1 MADNWYVILELEFDP
16 PVEDEQKISDRID
29 EKAKFWSTHF
39 NDFKMGAQYRA
50 WHQNIPQIKK
60 DMIGA
65 TNIRKQLA
73 ADACTIVYNPVDK
86 LLKTIGRKGNITAD
100 EGDKLSKKLK
110 ISIDVVKKRAAKLGI
125 KWDASGVS
133 KDYQATYDKYYKTKP
148 QNASSFDG
156 MKQMLS
162 SFNVDNLYDFLY
174 INTTVKNA
182 NRLPCETLRQR
193 AAEKKKTEFYK
204 NDSISGT
211 GSKLCGQCELAFK
224 DESSKDVYDKYLEY
238 TKRKAILDDAK
249 SIADISGELSAE
261 QANEFIGQLTQIFRD
276 RKLSEEVLTAFCKI
290 EKIFYNASGAE
301 TNNANIKVCRCGYIN
316 DISDGRKVC
325 SNCGLEL
332 EIKCPKC
339 GTTNDANIK
348 VCKCGFKFEN
358 IDRALALC
366 EQAEHAI
373 DALDF
378 TVAKAH
384 LSDAARYW
392 PNSSKVQALK
402 DRLAEFE
409 QRVGKEV
416 EKMRGAIK
424 EKRYCEARSQYTNI
438 QKLFS
443 GYSDTT
449 IEQEISQAITKA
461 QSLFNQAKAAKVE
474 KDILELCAQAYDF
487 CTDLPGVKEL
497 MPAPSAITGMS
508 VSTNGSMKT
517 NIVSWNSTNDRSIR
531 YIVVRSTNGWIQ
543 HIADGE
549 TVFRG
554 SANSYSD
561 KAIEPGIT
569 YYYNVFAERAGV
581 FSQGAKGE
589 SVVNLFEI
597 SNVSITAADASL
609 NIMWDS
615 LPANATAEIYEVAAN
630 GNKKLIATSSSDCYL
645 VSGLINGATYS
656 YQVCLAYIVNGKKEV
671 TKGVVKS
678 GVPDCPPEPIDTLRV
693 KPSQDDN
700 FEAIWY
706 QDGSNDVRL
715 FCSTQKPKYNLG
727 DIVSL
732 SNLEQEMRPLQQ
744 RPLSSQ
750 TNQSLKPNEKGASFQ
765 YNGTELLYI
774 VAVVV
779 KSGSAVFGS
788 LARASKGETVNIKDI
803 RPVNGQINIYID
815 APTTATGFVVLY
827 RFDQFPSD
835 IGDVKTIRKYIP
847 LKQYQLN
854 SAIVLDTLEPKKY
867 YFSVF
872 AEFKR
877 DGEKD
882 YSAGSD
888 YLFDNSPRENITYSI
903 SVNKKLFG
911 DRSVVLEF
919 EAENRE
925 FELPAIDVMSAIGN
939 TPMFKETATHF
950 FSIPAQHVN
959 GTLTVKI
966 PLTKSLPKNTY
977 IKAFLKEKS
986 ATDVLLSGIKPQ
998 PKIQLRLK
1006 LKSNYK
1012 IS

>member
-65 TNIRKQLA
+65 ANIRKQLA
-73 ADACTIVYNPVDK
+73 ADACTIVYDPVDK

-162 SFNVDNLYDFLY
+162 SFDVDNLYDFLY

-261 QANEFIGQLTQIFRD
+261 QADEFIGQLTQIFRD

-290 EKIFYNASGAE
+290 EKISYNASGAE

-316 DISDGRKVC
+316 DVSDGRKVC

-339 GTTNDANIK
+339 GTINDANIK

-384 LSDAARYW
+384 LSDATRYW

-497 MPAPSAITGMS
+497 MPAPSAVTGMS

-977 IKAFLKEKS
+977 IKAFLKEES

>member
-16 PVEDEQKISDRID
+16 PVEDEQKIADKIE
-29 EKAKFWSTHF
+29 EKAKFWSSNSTHF
-39 NDFKMGAQYRA
+39 KFGPQYKA
-50 WHQNIPQIKK
+50 WLQKVPQIKK
-60 DMIGA
+60 DMMGE

-73 ADACTIVYNPVDK
+73 ADACTQVYGPIDK
-86 LLKTIGRKGNITAD
+86 LLKTIGRKGYISD
-100 EGDKLSKKLK
+100 VEGNKLATSKK
-110 ISIDVVKKRAAKLGI
+110 ISVDVVKKRALNLGI
-125 KWDASGVS
+125 EWRKDTV
-133 KDYQATYDKYYKTKP
+133 DYQSLYEKYYKTKP
-148 QNASSFDG
+148 QNFAMYD
-156 MKQMLS
+156 QDIERLA
-162 SFNVDNLYDFLY
+162 SFNVEDLYGFLY
-174 INTTVKNA
+174 VGTTVKNA
-182 NRLPCETLRQR
+182 KDLPCETLRLR
-193 AAEKKKTEFYK
+193 AVEKKETFVKHDAQSSNGE
-204 NDSISGT
+204 
-211 GSKLCGQCELAFK
+211 KLCGQCLLAFK
-224 DESSKDVYDKYLEY
+224 DDASKTVYDAYLEY
-238 TKRKAILDDAK
+238 TRRKSVLDELK
-249 SIADISGELSAE
+249 SVASYSDEFTKE
-261 QANEFIGQLTQIFRD
+261 QAEIYIGQLTQIFKD
-276 RKLSEEVLTAFCKI
+276 RKLAQDVLAAFCKI
-290 EKIFYNASGAE
+290 EKISYSASDAE
-301 TNNANIKVCRCGYIN
+301 TANSKIKVCRCGCIN
-316 DISDGRKVC
+316 DVSDGRKVC

-339 GTTNDANIK
+339 GTANDANIK

-366 EQAEHAI
+366 EQADHAI
-373 DALDF
+373 DTLDF

-392 PNSSKVQALK
+392 PNSAKVQALK
-402 DRLAEFE
+402 DKLTEFE

-449 IEQEISQAITKA
+449 IEQEISQAIMKA

-474 KDILELCAQAYDF
+474 KDILELCAQAYDL
-487 CTDLPGVKEL
+487 CSDLPGVKEL
-497 MPAPSAITGMS
+497 MPAPSAVTGMS
-508 VSTNGSMKT
+508 VSANGNMKT
-517 NIVSWNSTNDRSIR
+517 NIISWTATNDKSIR
-531 YIVVRSTNGWIQ
+531 YIVVRSSNGWVQ

-561 KAIEPGIT
+561 KAIEPGVT

-581 FSQGAKGE
+581 CSQGAKGE

-609 NIMWDS
+609 NITWDS
-615 LPANATAEIYEVAAN
+615 LPANATAEIYEVGSS

-645 VSGLINGATYS
+645 VSGLTNGATYS
-656 YQVCLAYIVNGKKEV
+656 YQVLLSYIVNGKKEV
-671 TKGVVKS
+671 TKGVVKT

-693 KPSQDDN
+693 KPSQDDT
-700 FEAIWY
+700 FEAIWF

-715 FCSTQKPKYNLG
+715 FCSTQKPRYNLG

-732 SNLEQEMRPLQQ
+732 STLEQEMRPLQQ
-744 RPLSSQ
+744 RPLSPQ

-788 LARASKGETVNIKDI
+788 LARASKGETVNIKAI
-803 RPVNGQINIYID
+803 RPVNGQINIYIH
-815 APTTATGFVVLY
+815 APATATGFVVLH

-911 DRSVVLEF
+911 DSSVVLEF
-919 EAENRE
+919 EAENKE

-939 TPMFKETATHF
+939 TPMFKSSAKLFH
-950 FSIPAQHVN
+950 SIPAQHVD
-959 GTLTVKI
+959 GSLQVRI
-966 PLTKSLPKNTY
+966 PFPKGMAKDTY
-977 IKAFLKEKS
+977 IKAFFKDEK
-986 ATDVLLSGIKPQ
+986 AQTGN
-998 PKIQLRLK
+998 QLRLK

-1012 IS
+1012 IN

>member
-16 PVEDEQKISDRID
+16 PVEDEQKIADKID
-29 EKAKFWSTHF
+29 ERAKFWSTHF

-65 TNIRKQLA
+65 ANIRKQLA
-73 ADACTIVYNPVDK
+73 ADACTIVYGPVDK

-125 KWDASGVS
+125 KWDATGGS

-174 INTTVKNA
+174 ANTTVKNA
-182 NRLPCETLRQR
+182 NRLPCETLRLR

-249 SIADISGELSAE
+249 SIADISGELTAE
-261 QANEFIGQLTQIFRD
+261 QGDEIIGQLTQIFRD
-276 RKLSEEVLTAFCKI
+276 RKLSEEVLVAFCKV
-290 EKIFYNASGAE
+290 EKISYNATAAE
-301 TNNANIKVCRCGYIN
+301 KQNANIKVCRCGCIN
-316 DISDGRKVC
+316 DVSDGRKVC

-339 GTTNDANIK
+339 GTANDANIK

-366 EQAEHAI
+366 EQADHAI

-378 TVAKAH
+378 AVAKAH

-392 PNSSKVQALK
+392 PNSAKVKALNDK
-402 DRLAEFE
+402 LTEFE
-409 QRVGKEV
+409 GRVGKEV
-416 EKMRGAIK
+416 AKMRKAIAD
-424 EKRYCEARSQYTNI
+424 KRYCEARSQYTSI

-443 GYSDTT
+443 GYADAA
-449 IEQEISQAITKA
+449 IEQEISQAISKA
-461 QSLFNQAKAAKVE
+461 QALFNQAKAAKVE
-474 KDILELCAQAYDF
+474 KDILELCAQAYDL
-487 CTDLPGVKEL
+487 CSDLPGVKEL
-497 MPAPSAITGMS
+497 MPAPSAVTSMS
-508 VSTNGSMKT
+508 VSANRGMKT
-517 NIVSWNSTNDRSIR
+517 NIVSWNATNDKSIR
-531 YIVVRSTNGWIQ
+531 YIVVRSTSGWIQ
-543 HIADGE
+543 HVADGE
-549 TVFRG
+549 TIFRG

-561 KAIEPGIT
+561 KDIEPGVT

-589 SVVNLFEI
+589 SIVNLFEI
-597 SNVSITAADASL
+597 SNVSITAANASL
-609 NIMWDS
+609 NITWDS

-630 GNKKLIATSSSDCYL
+630 GNRKLVATSSSDCYL
-645 VSGLINGATYS
+645 VSGLSNGTTYT
-656 YQVCLAYIVNGKKEV
+656 YQILLSYIVNGKKEA
-671 TKGVVKS
+671 TQGVVKT
-678 GVPDCPPEPIDTLRV
+678 GVPDCPPDPIDTLRV
-693 KPSQDDN
+693 KPAQDDN

-715 FCSTQKPKYNLG
+715 FCSTQKPRYNPG
-727 DIVSL
+727 DIVPL
-732 SNLEQEMRPLQQ
+732 TNLEQEMRPLQQ
-744 RPLSSQ
+744 RPLSPQ
-750 TNQSLKPNEKGASFQ
+750 TNQSLKPNERGASFQ
-765 YNGTELLYI
+765 YSGTELLYI

-779 KSGSAVFGS
+779 KSGSAVFGT
-788 LARASKGETVNIKDI
+788 LARASKGETVNIKAI

-815 APTTATGFVVLY
+815 PPATATGFVVLY
-827 RFDQFPSD
+827 RFDQFPTD
-835 IGDVKTIRKYIP
+835 IGDVKTIRKYVP

-882 YSAGSD
+882 YSAGAD
-888 YLFDNSPRENITYSI
+888 HLFDNCPRENITYSI

-911 DRSVVLEF
+911 ESYVTLEF
-919 EAENRE
+919 EAESKE

-939 TPMFKETATHF
+939 TPMFKSSAKLFH
-950 FSIPAQHVN
+950 SIPAQHVD
-959 GTLTVKI
+959 GSLQVKI
-966 PLTKSLPKNTY
+966 PFPKGMAKDTF
-977 IKAFLKEKS
+977 IKAFFKDEKS
-986 ATDVLLSGIKPQ
+986 QAGN
-998 PKIQLRLK
+998 QLRLK

>member
-261 QANEFIGQLTQIFRD
+261 QADEFIGQLTQIFRD

-615 LPANATAEIYEVAAN
+615 LPANVTAEIYEVAAN

-911 DRSVVLEF
+911 DRSLVLEF

-977 IKAFLKEKS
+977 IKAFLKEES

>member
-1 MADNWYVILELEFDP
+1 MTDNWYVILELEFDP
-16 PVEDEQKISDRID
+16 PVEDEQKIADKID
-29 EKAKFWSTHF
+29 EKAKFWSSNSTHF
-39 NDFKMGAQYRA
+39 KFGPQYKT
-50 WHQNIPQIKK
+50 WLQKVPQIKK
-60 DMIGA
+60 DMIGS

-73 ADACTIVYNPVDK
+73 ADACIQVYGPIDK
-86 LLKTIGRKGNITAD
+86 SLKIIGRKGYISD
-100 EGDKLSKKLK
+100 VEGNKLAISKK
-110 ISIDVVKKRAAKLGI
+110 ISIDIVKKRASKLGI
-125 KWDASGVS
+125 EWRKDTI
-133 KDYQATYDKYYKTKP
+133 DYQALYDKYYKTKP
-148 QNASSFDG
+148 QNVAMYD
-156 MKQMLS
+156 QDIERLA
-162 SFNVDNLYDFLY
+162 SFNVEDLYGFLY
-174 INTTVKNA
+174 IDTTIKNA
-182 NRLPCETLRQR
+182 KDLPCETLRLR
-193 AAEKKKTEFYK
+193 AEEKKKTFVKHDAQSSNGE
-204 NDSISGT
+204 
-211 GSKLCGQCELAFK
+211 KLCGQCLLAFR
-224 DESSKDVYDKYLEY
+224 DDASKAVYDAYLEY
-238 TKRKAILDDAK
+238 TKRKSVLDELK
-249 SIADISGELSAE
+249 SIASVSDEFTKDQAE
-261 QANEFIGQLTQIFRD
+261 IYIGQLTQIFKD
-276 RKLSEEVLTAFCKI
+276 RKLAEEVLIAFCKI
-290 EKIFYNASGAE
+290 EKISYNTSGAE
-301 TNNANIKVCRCGYIN
+301 THNANIKVCRCGCIN
-316 DISDGRKVC
+316 DVSDGRKVC

-348 VCKCGFKFEN
+348 VCKCGFRFEN

-378 TVAKAH
+378 TIAEAH
-384 LSDAARYW
+384 LSDAIRYW

-409 QRVGKEV
+409 RRVGKEV

-438 QKLFS
+438 QKLFL

-449 IEQEISQAITKA
+449 IEQKISQAITKA

-474 KDILELCAQAYDF
+474 KDILELCAQAYDL
-487 CTDLPGVKEL
+487 CSDLPGVKEL
-497 MPAPSAITGMS
+497 MPAPSAVTGMS

-517 NIVSWNSTNDRSIR
+517 NIVSWNSTNDKSIR

-561 KAIEPGIT
+561 KAIDPGIT

-645 VSGLINGATYS
+645 VSGLNNGTTYS

-744 RPLSSQ
+744 RPLSAQ
-750 TNQSLKPNEKGASFQ
+750 TNQSLKANEKGASFQ

-788 LARASKGETVNIKDI
+788 LARASKGETVNIKAI

-854 SAIVLDTLEPKKY
+854 SAIVLDTLESKKY

-911 DRSVVLEF
+911 DSSVVLEF
-919 EAENRE
+919 EAENKE

-939 TPMFKETATHF
+939 TPMFKSSAKLFH
-950 FSIPAQHVN
+950 SIPAQHVD
-959 GTLTVKI
+959 GSLQVKI
-966 PLTKSLPKNTY
+966 PLPKGLAKGTY
-977 IKAFLKEKS
+977 IKAFFKDEK
-986 ATDVLLSGIKPQ
+986 AQAGN
-998 PKIQLRLK
+998 QLRLK

>member
-16 PVEDEQKISDRID
+16 PVEDEQKIADRID
-29 EKAKFWSTHF
+29 EKAKFWSSNSTHF
-39 NDFKMGAQYRA
+39 KLGPQYKA
-50 WHQNIPQIKK
+50 WLQKVPQIKK
-60 DMIGA
+60 DMIGSD
-65 TNIRKQLA
+65 NIRKQLA
-73 ADACTIVYNPVDK
+73 TDACIQVYGPIDK
-86 LLKTIGRKGNITAD
+86 LLKTIGRKGFISNVEA
-100 EGDKLSKKLK
+100 DKLAKSKN
-110 ISIDVVKKRAAKLGI
+110 ISVDIIKKRATKLGI
-125 KWDASGVS
+125 SWKVPNV
-133 KDYQATYDKYYKTKP
+133 DYQALYDKYYKTKP
-148 QNASSFDG
+148 QNAAMYAQDVER
-156 MKQMLS
+156 LA
-162 SFNVDNLYDFLY
+162 SFNVEDLYEFLY
-174 INTTVKNA
+174 IDTTIKNA
-182 NRLPCETLRQR
+182 KSLPCETLRLR
-193 AAEKKKTEFYK
+193 AEEKKKTFVKHDAQSSNGE
-204 NDSISGT
+204 
-211 GSKLCGQCELAFK
+211 KLCGQCLLAFK
-224 DESSKDVYDKYLEY
+224 DDASKAVYDAYLEY
-238 TKRKAILDDAK
+238 TKRKSVLDEFK
-249 SIADISGELSAE
+249 SIASVSDEFTKE
-261 QANEFIGQLTQIFRD
+261 QAEIYIGQLTQIFRD
-276 RKLSEEVLTAFCKI
+276 RKLSEEVLTAFCKV
-290 EKIFYNASGAE
+290 EKISYNASGTE
-301 TNNANIKVCRCGYIN
+301 THNANIKVCRCGCIN
-316 DISDGRKVC
+316 DVSDGRKVC

-339 GTTNDANIK
+339 GTANDANIK

-378 TVAKAH
+378 VVAKAH
-384 LSDAARYW
+384 LSDATRYW
-392 PNSSKVQALK
+392 PNSAKVQALQ

-416 EKMRGAIK
+416 AKMRDAIK
-424 EKRYCEARSQYTNI
+424 EKRYCEARSQYTSI

-443 GYSDTT
+443 GYSDAT

-474 KDILELCAQAYDF
+474 RDILELCAQAYDL
-487 CTDLPGVKEL
+487 CSDLPGVKEL
-497 MPAPSAITGMS
+497 MPAPSAVTGMS
-508 VSTNGSMKT
+508 VSANGNMKI
-517 NIVSWNSTNDRSIR
+517 NIVSWNSKNDKSIR

-549 TVFRG
+549 TIFRG

-561 KAIEPGIT
+561 KAIEPGVT

-581 FSQGAKGE
+581 CSQGAKGE

-615 LPANATAEIYEVAAN
+615 LPANATAEIYEVAPN
-630 GNKKLIATSSSDCYL
+630 GNKKLVATSSSDCYL
-645 VSGLINGATYS
+645 VAGLSNGTTYS
-656 YQVCLAYIVNGKKEV
+656 YQVLLAYIVNGKKEV
-671 TKGVVKS
+671 TKGIVKS

-715 FCSTQKPKYNLG
+715 FGSTQKPKYNLG

-744 RPLSSQ
+744 RPLSPQ

-765 YNGTELLYI
+765 YNGSELLYI

-788 LARASKGETVNIKDI
+788 LARASKGETVNIKAI

-815 APTTATGFVVLY
+815 APATATGFVVLH

-835 IGDVKTIRKYIP
+835 IGDVKTSRKYIP

-911 DRSVVLEF
+911 DSSVVLEF
-919 EAENRE
+919 EAENKE
-925 FELPAIDVMSAIGN
+925 FELPAVDVMSAIGN
-939 TPMFKETATHF
+939 TPMFKSSAKLFH
-950 FSIPAQHVN
+950 SIPAQHVD
-959 GTLTVKI
+959 GTLQVKI
-966 PLTKSLPKNTY
+966 PFPKGMAKDTY
-977 IKAFLKEKS
+977 IKAFFKDEK
-986 ATDVLLSGIKPQ
+986 AQAGN
-998 PKIQLRLK
+998 QLRLK

-1012 IS
+1012 IN

>member
-1 MADNWYVILELEFDP
+1 V
-16 PVEDEQKISDRID
+16 
-29 EKAKFWSTHF
+29 
-39 NDFKMGAQYRA
+39 
-50 WHQNIPQIKK
+50 
-60 DMIGA
+60 
-65 TNIRKQLA
+65 
-73 ADACTIVYNPVDK
+73 
-86 LLKTIGRKGNITAD
+86 
-100 EGDKLSKKLK
+100 
-110 ISIDVVKKRAAKLGI
+110 
-125 KWDASGVS
+125 
-133 KDYQATYDKYYKTKP
+133 
-148 QNASSFDG
+148 
-156 MKQMLS
+156 
-162 SFNVDNLYDFLY
+162 
-174 INTTVKNA
+174 
-182 NRLPCETLRQR
+182 
-193 AAEKKKTEFYK
+193 
-204 NDSISGT
+204 
-211 GSKLCGQCELAFK
+211 
-224 DESSKDVYDKYLEY
+224 
-238 TKRKAILDDAK
+238 
-249 SIADISGELSAE
+249 
-261 QANEFIGQLTQIFRD
+261 
-276 RKLSEEVLTAFCKI
+276 
-290 EKIFYNASGAE
+290 
-301 TNNANIKVCRCGYIN
+301 
-316 DISDGRKVC
+316 
-325 SNCGLEL
+325 
-332 EIKCPKC
+332 
-339 GTTNDANIK
+339 
-348 VCKCGFKFEN
+348 N

-366 EQAEHAI
+366 EQADHAI

-384 LSDAARYW
+384 LTDAARYW
-392 PNSSKVQALK
+392 PNSTKVQALK

-416 EKMRGAIK
+416 AKMREAIK
-424 EKRYCEARSQYTNI
+424 EKRYCEARSQYTSI

-443 GYSDTT
+443 GYSDAS

-461 QSLFNQAKAAKVE
+461 QALFTQAKAAKVE
-474 KDILELCAQAYDF
+474 KDILELCAQAYDL
-487 CTDLPGVKEL
+487 CSDLPGVKEL
-497 MPAPSAITGMS
+497 MPAPSAVTGMS
-508 VSTNGSMKT
+508 VSANGNMKT
-517 NIVSWNSTNDRSIR
+517 NIISWAATNDKSIR
-531 YIVVRSTNGWIQ
+531 YIVVRSANGWVQ

-561 KAIEPGIT
+561 KAIEPGVT

-581 FSQGAKGE
+581 CSQGAKGE

-609 NIMWDS
+609 NITWDS
-615 LPANATAEIYEVAAN
+615 LPANATAEIYEVGST

-645 VSGLINGATYS
+645 VSGLTNGATYS
-656 YQVCLAYIVNGKKEV
+656 YQVLLSYIVNGKKEV
-671 TKGVVKS
+671 TKGVVKT

-693 KPSQDDN
+693 KPSQDDT
-700 FEAIWY
+700 FEAIWF

-715 FCSTQKPKYNLG
+715 FCSTQKPRYNLG

-732 SNLEQEMRPLQQ
+732 STLEQEMRPLQQ
-744 RPLSSQ
+744 RPLSPQ

-788 LARASKGETVNIKDI
+788 LARASKGETVNIKAI

-815 APTTATGFVVLY
+815 APATATGFVVLH

-911 DRSVVLEF
+911 DSSVVLEF

-939 TPMFKETATHF
+939 TPMFKSSAKLFH
-950 FSIPAQHVN
+950 SIPAQHVD
-959 GTLTVKI
+959 GSLQVRI
-966 PLTKSLPKNTY
+966 PFPKGMAKDTY
-977 IKAFLKEKS
+977 IKAFFKDEK
-986 ATDVLLSGIKPQ
+986 AQTGN
-998 PKIQLRLK
+998 QLRLK

-1012 IS
+1012 IN

>member
-1 MADNWYVILELEFDP
+1 MERN
-16 PVEDEQKISDRID
+16 
-29 EKAKFWSTHF
+29 T
-39 NDFKMGAQYRA
+39 
-50 WHQNIPQIKK
+50 
-60 DMIGA
+60 
-65 TNIRKQLA
+65 
-73 ADACTIVYNPVDK
+73 
-86 LLKTIGRKGNITAD
+86 
-100 EGDKLSKKLK
+100 
-110 ISIDVVKKRAAKLGI
+110 SI
-125 KWDASGVS
+125 
-133 KDYQATYDKYYKTKP
+133 
-148 QNASSFDG
+148 
-156 MKQMLS
+156 
-162 SFNVDNLYDFLY
+162 
-174 INTTVKNA
+174 
-182 NRLPCETLRQR
+182 
-193 AAEKKKTEFYK
+193 
-204 NDSISGT
+204 
-211 GSKLCGQCELAFK
+211 
-224 DESSKDVYDKYLEY
+224 
-238 TKRKAILDDAK
+238 
-249 SIADISGELSAE
+249 
-261 QANEFIGQLTQIFRD
+261 
-276 RKLSEEVLTAFCKI
+276 
-290 EKIFYNASGAE
+290 
-301 TNNANIKVCRCGYIN
+301 
-316 DISDGRKVC
+316 
-325 SNCGLEL
+325 
-332 EIKCPKC
+332 
-339 GTTNDANIK
+339 DANIK

-384 LSDAARYW
+384 LSDATRYW

-416 EKMRGAIK
+416 AKMRDAIK
-424 EKRYCEARSQYTNI
+424 EKRFCEARSQYTSI

-443 GYSDTT
+443 GYSDST
-449 IEQEISQAITKA
+449 IEQEISQSITKA
-461 QSLFNQAKAAKVE
+461 QALFNQAKVAKVE
-474 KDILELCAQAYDF
+474 KDILELCAQAYEL
-487 CTDLPGVKEL
+487 CSDLPGVKEL
-497 MPAPSAITGMS
+497 MPAPSAVTGMS
-508 VSTNGSMKT
+508 VSVNGNMKT
-517 NIVSWNSTNDRSIR
+517 NTVSWTATNDKSIK

-549 TVFRG
+549 TIFRG

-561 KAIEPGIT
+561 KAIEPGVT

-589 SVVNLFEI
+589 AVVNLFEI

-609 NIMWDS
+609 NITWDS
-615 LPANATAEIYEVAAN
+615 LPANATAEIYEVASN
-630 GNKKLIATSSSDCYL
+630 GNKKLVATSSSDCYL
-645 VSGLINGATYS
+645 VSGLTNGTTYS
-656 YQVCLAYIVNGKKEV
+656 YQVLLSYIVNGKKEV
-671 TKGVVKS
+671 TKGIVKS

-693 KPSQDDN
+693 KPTQDDS
-700 FEAIWY
+700 FEAIWF
-706 QDGSNDVRL
+706 QDSANDVRL

-788 LARASKGETVNIKDI
+788 LARASKGETVNIKAI

-911 DRSVVLEF
+911 DSSVVLEF
-919 EAENRE
+919 EAENKE

-939 TPMFKETATHF
+939 TPMFKSSAKLFH
-950 FSIPAQHVN
+950 SIPAQHVD
-959 GTLTVKI
+959 GSLQVKI
-966 PLTKSLPKNTY
+966 PLPKGLAKDTY
-977 IKAFLKEKS
+977 IKAFFKDEK
-986 ATDVLLSGIKPQ
+986 AQAGN
-998 PKIQLRLK
+998 QLRLK

-1012 IS
+1012 IN

>member
-261 QANEFIGQLTQIFRD
+261 QADEFIGQLTQIFRD

-750 TNQSLKPNEKGASFQ
+750 ANQSLKPNEKGASFQ

-977 IKAFLKEKS
+977 IKAFLKEES

>member
-16 PVEDEQKISDRID
+16 PVDDEQKIADKID
-29 EKAKFWSTHF
+29 ERAKFWSTHF

-65 TNIRKQLA
+65 ANIRTQLA
-73 ADACTIVYNPVDK
+73 ADACTIVYGPVDK
-86 LLKTIGRKGNITAD
+86 LLKTIGRKGNITDD

-125 KWDASGVS
+125 KWDTS

-148 QNASSFDG
+148 QNASSFDV
-156 MKQMLS
+156 MKQMLA
-162 SFNVDNLYDFLY
+162 SFNVDSLYDFLY
-174 INTTVKNA
+174 INTSVKNA

-193 AAEKKKTEFYK
+193 VAEKKKSEFYK

-224 DESSKDVYDKYLEY
+224 DESSKDVYDRYLEY

-249 SIADISGELSAE
+249 SIADISGELTAE
-261 QANEFIGQLTQIFRD
+261 QADEFIGQLTQIFRD
-276 RKLSEEVLTAFCKI
+276 RKLSEEVLVAFCKI
-290 EKIFYNASGAE
+290 EKISYNASGTEAH
-301 TNNANIKVCRCGYIN
+301 NANIKVCRCGCIN
-316 DISDGRKVC
+316 DVSDGRKVC

-339 GTTNDANIK
+339 GATNDANIK

-366 EQAEHAI
+366 EQADHAI

-392 PNSSKVQALK
+392 PNSAKVQVLK
-402 DRLAEFE
+402 DKLTEFE

-416 EKMRGAIK
+416 AKMRDAIK
-424 EKRYCEARSQYTNI
+424 EKRYFEARSQYTSI

-443 GYSDTT
+443 GYSDTS

-461 QSLFNQAKAAKVE
+461 QALFNQAKAAKVE
-474 KDILELCAQAYDF
+474 KDILELCAQAYDL
-487 CTDLPGVKEL
+487 CSDLPGVKEL
-497 MPAPSAITGMS
+497 MPAPSAVSGMS
-508 VSTNGSMKT
+508 VSVNGNMRA
-517 NIVSWNSTNDRSIR
+517 NIVSWNSANDKSIR

-549 TVFRG
+549 TIFRG

-561 KAIEPGIT
+561 KAIEPGVT

-581 FSQGAKGE
+581 CSQGVKGE

-615 LPANATAEIYEVAAN
+615 LPANATAEIYEVASN
-630 GNKKLIATSSSDCYL
+630 GNKKLVATSSSDCYL
-645 VSGLINGATYS
+645 VSGLTNGTAYS
-656 YQVCLAYIVNGKKEV
+656 YQVLLAYIVNGKKEV
-671 TKGVVKS
+671 TKGVIKS

-706 QDGSNDVRL
+706 QDSSNDVRL

-744 RPLSSQ
+744 RPLSTQ

-788 LARASKGETVNIKDI
+788 LARASKGETVNIKAI

-815 APTTATGFVVLY
+815 APANATGFVVLH

-854 SAIVLDTLEPKKY
+854 SAIVLDALEPKKY

-888 YLFDNSPRENITYSI
+888 YLFDNSPRENIAYSI

-911 DRSVVLEF
+911 DSSVVLEF
-919 EAENRE
+919 EAENKE

-939 TPMFKETATHF
+939 TPMFKSSAKLF
-950 FSIPAQHVN
+950 YSIPAQHVE
-959 GTLTVKI
+959 GSLQVKI
-966 PLTKSLPKNTY
+966 PFPKGMAKDTY
-977 IKAFLKEKS
+977 IKAFFKDEK
-986 ATDVLLSGIKPQ
+986 AQTGN
-998 PKIQLRLK
+998 QLRLK

-1012 IS
+1012 IN

>member
-1 MADNWYVILELEFDP
+1 MA
-16 PVEDEQKISDRID
+16 
-29 EKAKFWSTHF
+29 
-39 NDFKMGAQYRA
+39 
-50 WHQNIPQIKK
+50 
-60 DMIGA
+60 
-65 TNIRKQLA
+65 
-73 ADACTIVYNPVDK
+73 
-86 LLKTIGRKGNITAD
+86 LLTSSFGRKGNITAD

-110 ISIDVVKKRAAKLGI
+110 ISVDVVKKRAAKLGI
-125 KWDASGVS
+125 KWDASGGS

-174 INTTVKNA
+174 VNTTVKNA

-204 NDSISGT
+204 NDSVSGT

-261 QANEFIGQLTQIFRD
+261 QADEFIGQLTQIFRD

-290 EKIFYNASGAE
+290 EKISYNASGSE
-301 TNNANIKVCRCGYIN
+301 THNANIKVCRCGCIN
-316 DISDGRKVC
+316 DVSDGRKVC

-384 LSDAARYW
+384 LSDATRYW

-416 EKMRGAIK
+416 AKMRDAIK
-424 EKRYCEARSQYTNI
+424 EKRFCEARSQYTSI

-443 GYSDTT
+443 GYSDAT
-449 IEQEISQAITKA
+449 IEQEISQSITKA
-461 QSLFNQAKAAKVE
+461 QALFNQAKVAKVE
-474 KDILELCAQAYDF
+474 KDILELCAQAYEL
-487 CTDLPGVKEL
+487 CSDLPGVKEL
-497 MPAPSAITGMS
+497 MPAPSAVTGMF
-508 VSTNGSMKT
+508 VNVNGNMKT
-517 NIVSWNSTNDRSIR
+517 NTVSWTATNDKSIK

-549 TVFRG
+549 TIFRG

-561 KAIEPGIT
+561 KAIEPGVT

-589 SVVNLFEI
+589 AVVNLFEL

-609 NIMWDS
+609 NITWDS
-615 LPANATAEIYEVAAN
+615 LPANATAEIYEVASN
-630 GNKKLIATSSSDCYL
+630 GNKKLVATSSSDCYL
-645 VSGLINGATYS
+645 VSGLTNGTTYS
-656 YQVCLAYIVNGKKEV
+656 YQVLLSYIVNGKKEV
-671 TKGVVKS
+671 TKGIVKS

-693 KPSQDDN
+693 KPTQDDS
-700 FEAIWY
+700 FEAIWF
-706 QDGSNDVRL
+706 QDNANDVRL
-715 FCSTQKPKYNLG
+715 FCSAQKPKYNLG

-732 SNLEQEMRPLQQ
+732 LNLEQEMRPLQQ

-788 LARASKGETVNIKDI
+788 LARASKGETVNIKAI

-827 RFDQFPSD
+827 RFDQFSSD
-835 IGDVKTIRKYIP
+835 LGDVKTIRKYIP

-911 DRSVVLEF
+911 DSSVVLEF
-919 EAENRE
+919 EAENKE
-925 FELPAIDVMSAIGN
+925 FELPTIDVMSAIGN
-939 TPMFKETATHF
+939 TPMFKSSAKLFH
-950 FSIPAQHVN
+950 SIPAQHVD
-959 GTLTVKI
+959 GSLQVKI
-966 PLTKSLPKNTY
+966 PLPKGLAKDTY
-977 IKAFLKEKS
+977 IKAFFKDEK
-986 ATDVLLSGIKPQ
+986 AQAGN
-998 PKIQLRLK
+998 QLRLK

-1012 IS
+1012 IN

>member
-16 PVEDEQKISDRID
+16 PVEDEQKIADKID
-29 EKAKFWSTHF
+29 ERAKFWSTHF

-65 TNIRKQLA
+65 ANIRKQLA
-73 ADACTIVYNPVDK
+73 ADACTIVYGPVDK

-110 ISIDVVKKRAAKLGI
+110 ISVDVVKKRAVKLGI
-125 KWDASGVS
+125 KWDASGGT
-133 KDYQATYDKYYKTKP
+133 KDYQAIYDKYYKNKP
-148 QNASSFDG
+148 QNVSSFDG

-174 INTTVKNA
+174 VNTTVKNA
-182 NRLPCETLRQR
+182 NRLPYETLKQR

-238 TKRKAILDDAK
+238 TKRKAVLDDAK
-249 SIADISGELSAE
+249 SIADISGELTAE
-261 QANEFIGQLTQIFRD
+261 QGDEIVGQLTQIFKD
-276 RKLSEEVLTAFCKI
+276 RKLSEEVLIAFCKV
-290 EKIFYNASGAE
+290 EKISYNATGE
-301 TNNANIKVCRCGYIN
+301 KTQNVKIKVCRCGCMN
-316 DISDGRKVC
+316 DVSDGRKVC

-339 GTTNDANIK
+339 GIANDANIK
-348 VCKCGFKFEN
+348 VCKCGFQFEN

-378 TVAKAH
+378 AVAKAH
-384 LSDAARYW
+384 ISDAARYW
-392 PNSSKVQALK
+392 PNSTKVQALK

-416 EKMRGAIK
+416 AKMRDAIR
-424 EKRYCEARSQYTNI
+424 EKRYCEARNQYTSI

-443 GYSDTT
+443 GYSDAT
-449 IEQEISQAITKA
+449 IEQEITQAITKA
-461 QSLFNQAKAAKVE
+461 QALFGQAKAAKAE
-474 KDILELCAQAYDF
+474 KDILELCAQAYDL
-487 CTDLPGVKEL
+487 CSDLPGVKEL
-497 MPAPSAITGMS
+497 MPAPSAVTGMS
-508 VSTNGSMKT
+508 VSVNGNMKT
-517 NIVSWNSTNDRSIR
+517 NIVSWTAINDKSIR
-531 YIVVRSTNGWIQ
+531 YIVVRSINGWIQ

-549 TVFRG
+549 IVFRG

-615 LPANATAEIYEVAAN
+615 LPANATAEIYEASSN
-630 GNKKLIATSSSDCYL
+630 GSKKLIATSSSDCYL
-645 VSGLINGATYS
+645 VSGLTNGTTYS
-656 YQVCLAYIVNGKKEV
+656 YHILLSYIVNGKKEV
-671 TKGVVKS
+671 TQGIIKS

-693 KPSQDDN
+693 KPSQDGN
-700 FEAIWY
+700 FEVTWF

-732 SNLEQEMRPLQQ
+732 TNLEQEMRPLQQ
-744 RPLSSQ
+744 RPLSIQ

-788 LARASKGETVNIKDI
+788 LARASKGETVNIKAI

-815 APTTATGFVVLY
+815 APAASTGFVVLH

-835 IGDVKTIRKYIP
+835 IGDVKAIRKYIP

-903 SVNKKLFG
+903 SVNHKLFG
-911 DRSVVLEF
+911 ESSVVLEF
-919 EAENRE
+919 ESENKE
-925 FELPAIDVMSAIGN
+925 FELPAIDVMSAMGN
-939 TPMFKETATHF
+939 TPMFKSSAKLFHF
-950 FSIPAQHVN
+950 IPAQHVD
-959 GTLTVKI
+959 GSLQVKI
-966 PLTKSLPKNTY
+966 PFPKGMAKDTY
-977 IKAFLKEKS
+977 IKAFFKDEK
-986 ATDVLLSGIKPQ
+986 AQAGN
-998 PKIQLRLK
+998 QLRLK

-1012 IS
+1012 IN

>member
-1 MADNWYVILELEFDP
+1 
-16 PVEDEQKISDRID
+16 
-29 EKAKFWSTHF
+29 
-39 NDFKMGAQYRA
+39 
-50 WHQNIPQIKK
+50 
-60 DMIGA
+60 MIGA
-65 TNIRKQLA
+65 ANIRKQLA
-73 ADACTIVYNPVDK
+73 ADACTIVYGPVDK

-110 ISIDVVKKRAAKLGI
+110 ISVDVVKKRAAKLGI
-125 KWDASGVS
+125 KWDASGGS

-174 INTTVKNA
+174 VNTTVKNA

-204 NDSISGT
+204 NDSVSGT

-261 QANEFIGQLTQIFRD
+261 QADEFIGQLTQIFRD

-290 EKIFYNASGAE
+290 EKISYNASGSE
-301 TNNANIKVCRCGYIN
+301 THNANIKVCRCGCIN
-316 DISDGRKVC
+316 DVSDGRKVC

-384 LSDAARYW
+384 LSDATRYW

-416 EKMRGAIK
+416 AKMRDAIK
-424 EKRYCEARSQYTNI
+424 EKRFCEARSQYTSI

-443 GYSDTT
+443 GYSDAT
-449 IEQEISQAITKA
+449 IEQEISQSITKA
-461 QSLFNQAKAAKVE
+461 QALFNQAKVAKVE
-474 KDILELCAQAYDF
+474 KDILELCAQAYEL
-487 CTDLPGVKEL
+487 CSDLPGVKEL
-497 MPAPSAITGMS
+497 MPAPSAVTGMF
-508 VSTNGSMKT
+508 VNVNGNMKT
-517 NIVSWNSTNDRSIR
+517 NTVSWTATNDKSIK

-549 TVFRG
+549 TIFRG

-561 KAIEPGIT
+561 KAIEPGVT

-589 SVVNLFEI
+589 AVVNLFEL

-609 NIMWDS
+609 NITWDS
-615 LPANATAEIYEVAAN
+615 LPANATAEIYEVASN
-630 GNKKLIATSSSDCYL
+630 GNKKLVATSSSDCYL
-645 VSGLINGATYS
+645 VSGLTNGTTYS
-656 YQVCLAYIVNGKKEV
+656 YQVLLSYIVNGKKEV
-671 TKGVVKS
+671 TKGIVKS

-693 KPSQDDN
+693 KPTQDDS
-700 FEAIWY
+700 FEAIWF
-706 QDGSNDVRL
+706 QDNANDVRL
-715 FCSTQKPKYNLG
+715 FCSAQKPKYNLG

-732 SNLEQEMRPLQQ
+732 LNLEQEMRPLQQ

-788 LARASKGETVNIKDI
+788 LARASKGETVNIKAI

-827 RFDQFPSD
+827 RFDQFSSD
-835 IGDVKTIRKYIP
+835 LGDVKTIRKYIP

-854 SAIVLDTLEPKKY
+854 SAIVLDTLEPKNTT
-867 YFSVF
+867 FLFLQSSSVM
-872 AEFKR
+872 
-877 DGEKD
+877 EKK
-882 YSAGSD
+882 
-888 YLFDNSPRENITYSI
+888 ITRLDQTICLIIPQERILLTQSQLI
-903 SVNKKLFG
+903 KNCSEI
-911 DRSVVLEF
+911 VVL
-919 EAENRE
+919 
-925 FELPAIDVMSAIGN
+925 
-939 TPMFKETATHF
+939 
-950 FSIPAQHVN
+950 
-959 GTLTVKI
+959 
-966 PLTKSLPKNTY
+966 
-977 IKAFLKEKS
+977 FLS
-986 ATDVLLSGIKPQ
+986 
-998 PKIQLRLK
+998 LK
-1006 LKSNYK
+1006 LKIKSLNCLLLM
-1012 IS
+1012 

>member
-1 MADNWYVILELEFDP
+1 MPTDYLVKHYDREL
-16 PVEDEQKISDRID
+16 
-29 EKAKFWSTHF
+29 
-39 NDFKMGAQYRA
+39 
-50 WHQNIPQIKK
+50 
-60 DMIGA
+60 
-65 TNIRKQLA
+65 RK
-73 ADACTIVYNPVDK
+73 
-86 LLKTIGRKGNITAD
+86 R
-100 EGDKLSKKLK
+100 
-110 ISIDVVKKRAAKLGI
+110 
-125 KWDASGVS
+125 
-133 KDYQATYDKYYKTKP
+133 
-148 QNASSFDG
+148 
-156 MKQMLS
+156 
-162 SFNVDNLYDFLY
+162 
-174 INTTVKNA
+174 
-182 NRLPCETLRQR
+182 
-193 AAEKKKTEFYK
+193 KKTEFYK
-204 NDSISGT
+204 NDSVSGT

-261 QANEFIGQLTQIFRD
+261 QADEFIGQLTQIFRD

-290 EKIFYNASGAE
+290 EKISYNASGSE
-301 TNNANIKVCRCGYIN
+301 THNANIKVCRCGCIN
-316 DISDGRKVC
+316 DVSDGRKVC

-384 LSDAARYW
+384 LSDATRYW

-416 EKMRGAIK
+416 AKMRDAIK
-424 EKRYCEARSQYTNI
+424 EKRFCEARSQYTSI

-443 GYSDTT
+443 GYSDAT
-449 IEQEISQAITKA
+449 IEQEISQSITKA
-461 QSLFNQAKAAKVE
+461 QALFNQAKVAKVE
-474 KDILELCAQAYDF
+474 KDILELCAQAYEL
-487 CTDLPGVKEL
+487 CSDLPGVKEL
-497 MPAPSAITGMS
+497 MPAPSAVTGMF
-508 VSTNGSMKT
+508 VNVNGNMKT
-517 NIVSWNSTNDRSIR
+517 NTVSWTATNDKSIK

-549 TVFRG
+549 TIFRG

-561 KAIEPGIT
+561 KAIEPGVT

-589 SVVNLFEI
+589 AVVNLFEL

-609 NIMWDS
+609 NITWDS
-615 LPANATAEIYEVAAN
+615 LPANATAEIYEVASN
-630 GNKKLIATSSSDCYL
+630 GNKKLVATSSSDCYL
-645 VSGLINGATYS
+645 VSGLTNGTTYS
-656 YQVCLAYIVNGKKEV
+656 YQVLLSYIVNGKKEV
-671 TKGVVKS
+671 TKGIVKS

-693 KPSQDDN
+693 KPTQDDS
-700 FEAIWY
+700 FEAIWF
-706 QDGSNDVRL
+706 QDNANDVRL
-715 FCSTQKPKYNLG
+715 FCSAQKPKYNLG

-732 SNLEQEMRPLQQ
+732 LNLEQEMRPLQQ

-788 LARASKGETVNIKDI
+788 LARASKGETVNIKAI

-827 RFDQFPSD
+827 RFDQFSSD
-835 IGDVKTIRKYIP
+835 LGDVKTIRKYIP

-888 YLFDNSPRENITYSI
+888 YLFDNSPRQNITYSI

-911 DRSVVLEF
+911 DSSVVLEF
-919 EAENRE
+919 EAENKE
-925 FELPAIDVMSAIGN
+925 FELPTIDVMSAIGN
-939 TPMFKETATHF
+939 TPMFKSSAKLFH
-950 FSIPAQHVN
+950 SIPAQHVD
-959 GTLTVKI
+959 GSLQVKI
-966 PLTKSLPKNTY
+966 PLPKGLAKDTY
-977 IKAFLKEKS
+977 IKAFFKDEK
-986 ATDVLLSGIKPQ
+986 AQAGN
-998 PKIQLRLK
+998 QLRLK

-1012 IS
+1012 IN

>member
-1 MADNWYVILELEFDP
+1 MTDNWYVILELEFDP
-16 PVEDEQKISDRID
+16 PVEDEQKIADKID
-29 EKAKFWSTHF
+29 EKAKFWSSNSTHF
-39 NDFKMGAQYRA
+39 KFGPQYKT
-50 WHQNIPQIKK
+50 WLQKVPQIKK
-60 DMIGA
+60 DMIGS

-73 ADACTIVYNPVDK
+73 ADACIQVYGPIDK
-86 LLKTIGRKGNITAD
+86 SLKIIGRKGYISD
-100 EGDKLSKKLK
+100 VEGNKLAISKK
-110 ISIDVVKKRAAKLGI
+110 ISIDIVKKRASKLGI
-125 KWDASGVS
+125 EWRKDTI
-133 KDYQATYDKYYKTKP
+133 DYQALYDKYYKTKP
-148 QNASSFDG
+148 QNVAMYD
-156 MKQMLS
+156 QDIERLA
-162 SFNVDNLYDFLY
+162 SFNVEDLYGFLY
-174 INTTVKNA
+174 IDTTIKNA
-182 NRLPCETLRQR
+182 KDLPCETLRLR
-193 AAEKKKTEFYK
+193 AEEKKKTFVKHDAQSSNGE
-204 NDSISGT
+204 
-211 GSKLCGQCELAFK
+211 KLCGQCLLAFR
-224 DESSKDVYDKYLEY
+224 DDASKAVYDAYLEY
-238 TKRKAILDDAK
+238 TKRKSVLDELK
-249 SIADISGELSAE
+249 SIASVSDEFTKDQAE
-261 QANEFIGQLTQIFRD
+261 IYIGQLTQIFKD
-276 RKLSEEVLTAFCKI
+276 RKLAEEVLIAFCKI
-290 EKIFYNASGAE
+290 EKISYNTSGAE
-301 TNNANIKVCRCGYIN
+301 THNANIKVCRCGCIN
-316 DISDGRKVC
+316 DVSDGRKVC

-348 VCKCGFKFEN
+348 VCKCGFRFEN

-378 TVAKAH
+378 TIAEAH
-384 LSDAARYW
+384 LSDAIRYW

-409 QRVGKEV
+409 RRVGKEV

-449 IEQEISQAITKA
+449 IEQKISQAITKA

-474 KDILELCAQAYDF
+474 KDILELCAQAYDL
-487 CTDLPGVKEL
+487 CSDLPGVKEL
-497 MPAPSAITGMS
+497 MPAPSAVTGMS

-517 NIVSWNSTNDRSIR
+517 NIVSWNSTNDKSIR

-561 KAIEPGIT
+561 KAIDPGIT

-645 VSGLINGATYS
+645 VSGLNNGTTYS

-744 RPLSSQ
+744 RPLSAQ
-750 TNQSLKPNEKGASFQ
+750 TNQSLKANEKGASFQ

-788 LARASKGETVNIKDI
+788 LARASKGETVNIKAI

-854 SAIVLDTLEPKKY
+854 SAIVLDTLESKKY

-911 DRSVVLEF
+911 DSSVVLEF
-919 EAENRE
+919 EAENKE

-939 TPMFKETATHF
+939 TPMFKSSAKLFH
-950 FSIPAQHVN
+950 SIPAQHVD
-959 GTLTVKI
+959 GSLQVKI
-966 PLTKSLPKNTY
+966 PLPKGLAKGTY
-977 IKAFLKEKS
+977 IKAFFKDEK
-986 ATDVLLSGIKPQ
+986 AQAGN
-998 PKIQLRLK
+998 QLRLK

>member
-16 PVEDEQKISDRID
+16 PVEDEQKIADKID
-29 EKAKFWSTHF
+29 ERAKFWSTHF

-65 TNIRKQLA
+65 ANIRKQLA
-73 ADACTIVYNPVDK
+73 TDACTIVYGPVDK

-110 ISIDVVKKRAAKLGI
+110 ISLDVVKKRAAKLGI
-125 KWDASGVS
+125 KWDASGGS

-148 QNASSFDG
+148 QNASAFDG

-162 SFNVDNLYDFLY
+162 SFNVGNLYDFLY

-224 DESSKDVYDKYLEY
+224 DESSKDIYDKYLEY

-261 QANEFIGQLTQIFRD
+261 QADEFIGQLTQIFRD

-290 EKIFYNASGAE
+290 EKISYNASGAE
-301 TNNANIKVCRCGYIN
+301 THNVNIKVCRCGCIN
-316 DISDGRKVC
+316 DVSDGRKVC
-325 SNCGLEL
+325 RNCGLEL

-339 GTTNDANIK
+339 GSVNDANIK
-348 VCKCGFKFEN
+348 VCKCGFRFEN

-416 EKMRGAIK
+416 AKMRDAIK
-424 EKRYCEARSQYTNI
+424 EKRYCEARSQYTSI

-443 GYSDTT
+443 GYFDAA
-449 IEQEISQAITKA
+449 IEQEISKSITKA
-461 QSLFNQAKAAKVE
+461 QALFNQAKASKVE

-487 CTDLPGVKEL
+487 CSDLPGVKEL
-497 MPAPSAITGMS
+497 MPAPSAVTGMS
-508 VSTNGSMKT
+508 VSANGNMKT
-517 NIVSWNSTNDRSIR
+517 NIVSWNATNDKSIR
-531 YIVVRSTNGWIQ
+531 YIVVRSINGWIQ

-549 TVFRG
+549 TIFRG

-561 KAIEPGIT
+561 KAIEPGVT
-569 YYYNVFAERAGV
+569 YYYNVFSERAGV
-581 FSQGAKGE
+581 CSQGAKGE

-597 SNVSITAADASL
+597 TNVSITAADASL

-615 LPANATAEIYEVAAN
+615 LPANATAEIYEVTSN

-645 VSGLINGATYS
+645 VSGLTNGTTYS
-656 YQVCLAYIVNGKKEV
+656 YQVLLSYIVNGKKEV

-693 KPSQDDN
+693 KPAQDDN
-700 FEAIWY
+700 FDAIWY
-706 QDGSNDVRL
+706 QDSANDVRL

-727 DIVSL
+727 DIISL

-744 RPLSSQ
+744 RPLSPQ

-765 YNGTELLYI
+765 YNGSELLYI

-788 LARASKGETVNIKDI
+788 LARASKGETVNIKAI

-847 LKQYQLN
+847 HKQYQLN

-911 DRSVVLEF
+911 ESSVVLEF
-919 EAENRE
+919 EAENKE
-925 FELPAIDVMSAIGN
+925 FELPAIEVMSAVGN
-939 TPMFKETATHF
+939 TPMFKASAKLFH
-950 FSIPAQHVN
+950 SIPAQHV
-959 GTLTVKI
+959 GGSLQVRI
-966 PLTKSLPKNTY
+966 PFPKGIAKDTY
-977 IKAFLKEKS
+977 IKAFFKDEKS
-986 ATDVLLSGIKPQ
+986 QTGS
-998 PKIQLRLK
+998 QLRLK

-1012 IS
+1012 IN

>member
-1 MADNWYVILELEFDP
+1 MADNWYIILELDFDP
-16 PVEDEQKISDRID
+16 PVEDEQKIANKID
-29 EKAKFWSTHF
+29 ERAKFWSGNSTHF
-39 NDFKMGAQYRA
+39 KFGPQYKT
-50 WHQNIPQIKK
+50 WLQKVPQIKK

-65 TNIRKQLA
+65 ANIRKQLA
-73 ADACTIVYNPVDK
+73 ADACVQIYGPIDK
-86 LLKTIGRKGNITAD
+86 LLKTIGRKGYISDA
-100 EGDKLSKKLK
+100 EGNKLASNKGVSVD
-110 ISIDVVKKRAAKLGI
+110 IVKKRAAKLGI
-125 KWDASGVS
+125 EWR
-133 KDYQATYDKYYKTKP
+133 KDTVDHQALYDKYYKTKP
-148 QNASSFDG
+148 KNAEMYD
-156 MKQMLS
+156 QDIVRLA
-162 SFNVDNLYDFLY
+162 SFNVEDLYAFLYDG
-174 INTTVKNA
+174 TTIKNA
-182 NRLPCETLRQR
+182 KNLLCETLRLR
-193 AAEKKKTEFYK
+193 AEEKKKTFVKHDAQSSNGE
-204 NDSISGT
+204 
-211 GSKLCGQCELAFK
+211 KLCGQCLIVFK
-224 DESSKDVYDKYLEY
+224 DDASKAFYDAYLEY
-238 TKRKAILDDAK
+238 IKRKSVLDEFK
-249 SIADISGELSAE
+249 SIAGVSDEFTKE
-261 QANEFIGQLTQIFRD
+261 QADIYIGQLTQIFKD
-276 RKLSEEVLTAFCKI
+276 RKLAEDVLVAFCKI
-290 EKIFYNASGAE
+290 EKISYNSGSGPE
-301 TNNANIKVCRCGYIN
+301 DKHLKVCRCGCIN
-316 DISDGRKVC
+316 DVSDGRKVC

-339 GTTNDANIK
+339 GTANDANIK

-366 EQAEHAI
+366 EQADHAI

-392 PNSSKVQALK
+392 PNSTKVQALK

-416 EKMRGAIK
+416 AKMREAIK
-424 EKRYCEARSQYTNI
+424 EKRYCEARSQYTSI

-443 GYSDTT
+443 GYSDAS

-461 QSLFNQAKAAKVE
+461 QALFNQAKAAKVE
-474 KDILELCAQAYDF
+474 KDILELCAQAYDV
-487 CTDLPGVKEL
+487 CLDLPGVKEL
-497 MPAPSAITGMS
+497 MPAPSAVTGMS
-508 VSTNGSMKT
+508 VSANGNMKT
-517 NIVSWNSTNDRSIR
+517 NIISWTATNDKSIR
-531 YIVVRSTNGWIQ
+531 YIVVRSSNGWVQ

-549 TVFRG
+549 TIFRG
-554 SANSYSD
+554 SANSFSD
-561 KAIEPGIT
+561 KQIEPGVT

-581 FSQGAKGE
+581 CSQGAKGE

-609 NIMWDS
+609 NITWDS
-615 LPANATAEIYEVAAN
+615 LPTNATAEIYEIGSN

-645 VSGLINGATYS
+645 VSGLTNGATYS
-656 YQVCLAYIVNGKKEV
+656 YQVNLSYIVNGKKEV
-671 TKGVVKS
+671 TKGVLKT

-693 KPSQDDN
+693 KPSQDDT
-700 FEAIWY
+700 FEAIWF

-715 FCSTQKPKYNLG
+715 FCSTQKPRYNLG

-732 SNLEQEMRPLQQ
+732 STLEQEMRPLQQ
-744 RPLSSQ
+744 RPLSPQ
-750 TNQSLKPNEKGASFQ
+750 TNQSLKANEKGASFQ

-788 LARASKGETVNIKDI
+788 LARVSKGETVNIKAI

-815 APTTATGFVVLY
+815 APATATGFVVLH

-911 DRSVVLEF
+911 DSSVVLEF

-939 TPMFKETATHF
+939 TPMFKSSAKLFH
-950 FSIPAQHVN
+950 SIPAQHVD
-959 GTLTVKI
+959 GSLQVRI
-966 PLTKSLPKNTY
+966 PFPKGMAKDTY
-977 IKAFLKEKS
+977 IKAFFKDEK
-986 ATDVLLSGIKPQ
+986 AQTGN
-998 PKIQLRLK
+998 QLRLK

-1012 IS
+1012 IN

>member
-16 PVEDEQKISDRID
+16 PVEDEQKIADKID
-29 EKAKFWSTHF
+29 ERAKFWSTHF

-65 TNIRKQLA
+65 TNIRTQLA
-73 ADACTIVYNPVDK
+73 TDACTIVYGPVDK
-86 LLKTIGRKGNITAD
+86 LLRTIGRKGYISD
-100 EGDKLSKKLK
+100 VEGNKLAASKK
-110 ISIDVVKKRAAKLGI
+110 ISIDIVKKRASKLGVEWR
-125 KWDASGVS
+125 KDTV
-133 KDYQATYDKYYKTKP
+133 DYQALYDKYYKVKP
-148 QNASSFDG
+148 QNAASFDN
-156 MKQMLS
+156 MKQMLA
-162 SFNVDNLYDFLY
+162 SFGVDNLYDFLFDK
-174 INTTVKNA
+174 TQTKDA
-182 NRLPCETLRQR
+182 NNLPCDRLLQK
-193 AAEKKKTEFYK
+193 ADEKKTKEFHK
-204 NDSISGT
+204 HDSISGT
-211 GSKLCGQCELAFK
+211 GSKLCGHCELTFK
-224 DESSKDVYDKYLEY
+224 DDANKAVYDAYLEY
-238 TKRKAILDDAK
+238 TKRKSILEELK
-249 SIADISGELSAE
+249 SVANLSDEFTQKEAE
-261 QANEFIGQLTQIFRD
+261 VYIGQLTQVLKD
-276 RKLSEEVLTAFCKI
+276 RKIAEDIVTAFCKI
-290 EKIFYNASGAE
+290 EKISYNASGPGGDD
-301 TNNANIKVCRCGYIN
+301 NIKVCRCGCIN
-316 DISDGRKVC
+316 DVSDGRKVC

-339 GTTNDANIK
+339 GNVNDANIK

-366 EQAEHAI
+366 EQADHAI
-373 DALDF
+373 NALDF
-378 TVAKAH
+378 TIAKAH
-384 LSDAARYW
+384 LSDASRYW
-392 PNSSKVQALK
+392 PNSAKVQALNDK
-402 DRLAEFE
+402 LTEFE

-416 EKMRGAIK
+416 AKMRDAIK
-424 EKRYCEARSQYTNI
+424 EKRYFEARSQYTSI

-443 GYSDTT
+443 GYSDTS
-449 IEQEISQAITKA
+449 IEQEISQAVTKA
-461 QSLFNQAKAAKVE
+461 QALFNQAKAAKVE
-474 KDILELCAQAYDF
+474 KDILELCAQAYDL
-487 CTDLPGVKEL
+487 CSDLPGVKEL
-497 MPAPSAITGMS
+497 MPAPSAVTGMS
-508 VSTNGSMKT
+508 VSVNGNMRA
-517 NIVSWNSTNDRSIR
+517 NIVSWNSANDNSIR

-549 TVFRG
+549 TIFRG

-561 KAIEPGIT
+561 KAIEPGVT

-581 FSQGAKGE
+581 CSQGTKGE

-597 SNVSITAADASL
+597 HNVSITAADASL

-615 LPANATAEIYEVAAN
+615 LPANATAEIYEVASN
-630 GNKKLIATSSSDCYL
+630 GNKKLVATSSSDCYL
-645 VSGLINGATYS
+645 VSGLTNGTTYS
-656 YQVCLAYIVNGKKEV
+656 YQVLLAYIVNGKKEV
-671 TKGVVKS
+671 TKGVIKS

-706 QDGSNDVRL
+706 QDSSNDVRL

-744 RPLSSQ
+744 RPLSPQ

-774 VAVVV
+774 VAVVI

-788 LARASKGETVNIKDI
+788 LARASKGETVNIKAI

-815 APTTATGFVVLY
+815 VPANATGFVVLY

-847 LKQYQLN
+847 LKQYQVN
-854 SAIVLDTLEPKKY
+854 SAIVLDALEDKKY

-911 DRSVVLEF
+911 DSSVVLEF
-919 EAENRE
+919 EAENKE
-925 FELPAIDVMSAIGN
+925 FELPAIDVMFAIGN
-939 TPMFKETATHF
+939 TPMFKSSAKLF
-950 FSIPAQHVN
+950 YSIPAQHVE
-959 GTLTVKI
+959 GSLQVKI
-966 PLTKSLPKNTY
+966 PLPKGMAKDTY
-977 IKAFLKEKS
+977 IKAFFKDEK
-986 ATDVLLSGIKPQ
+986 AQIRN
-998 PKIQLRLK
+998 QLRLK

-1012 IS
+1012 IN

>member
-1 MADNWYVILELEFDP
+1 MADNWYVILELDFDP
-16 PVEDEQKISDRID
+16 PVEDEQKIADKID
-29 EKAKFWSTHF
+29 ERAKFWSTHF

-65 TNIRKQLA
+65 ANIRKQLA
-73 ADACTIVYNPVDK
+73 ADACTIVYGPVDK

-110 ISIDVVKKRAAKLGI
+110 ISVDVVKKRAAKLGI
-125 KWDASGVS
+125 KWDTSGGS

-162 SFNVDNLYDFLY
+162 SFSVDSLYDFLY
-174 INTTVKNA
+174 VNTTVKNA

-204 NDSISGT
+204 NDSVSGT

-261 QANEFIGQLTQIFRD
+261 QADEFIGQLTQIFRD
-276 RKLSEEVLTAFCKI
+276 RKLAEEVLIAFCKI
-290 EKIFYNASGAE
+290 EKISYNASGSE
-301 TNNANIKVCRCGYIN
+301 THNANIKVCRCGCIN
-316 DISDGRKVC
+316 DVSDGRKVC

-339 GTTNDANIK
+339 GTANDANIK

-384 LSDAARYW
+384 LSDATRYW
-392 PNSSKVQALK
+392 PNSSKVQDLK

-443 GYSDTT
+443 GYSDIT

-474 KDILELCAQAYDF
+474 KDILELCAQAYDL
-487 CTDLPGVKEL
+487 CSDLPGVKEL
-497 MPAPSAITGMS
+497 MPAPSAVTGMS

-517 NIVSWNSTNDRSIR
+517 NIVSWNSTNDKSIR

-581 FSQGAKGE
+581 VSQGAKGE

-645 VSGLINGATYS
+645 VSGLNNGTTYS

-678 GVPDCPPEPIDTLRV
+678 GVPDCLPEPIDTLRV

-750 TNQSLKPNEKGASFQ
+750 TNQSLKPNEKGVSFQ
-765 YNGTELLYI
+765 YSGTELLYI
-774 VAVVV
+774 VAIVV

-788 LARASKGETVNIKDI
+788 LARASKGETVNIKAI

-854 SAIVLDTLEPKKY
+854 SAIVLDTLEFKKY

-872 AEFKR
+872 AEFKH

-888 YLFDNSPRENITYSI
+888 YLFDNSPIENITYSI

-959 GTLTVKI
+959 GALTVKI

-977 IKAFLKEKS
+977 IKAFLKEES

>member
-16 PVEDEQKISDRID
+16 PVEDEQKISDKID
-29 EKAKFWSTHF
+29 EKAKFWSS
-39 NDFKMGAQYRA
+39 NSDNFKFGPQYKV
-50 WHQNIPQIKK
+50 WLQKVPQIKK
-60 DMIGA
+60 DMMGS

-73 ADACTIVYNPVDK
+73 ADACIQVYGPIDK
-86 LLKTIGRKGNITAD
+86 LLKTIGRKGYISD
-100 EGDKLSKKLK
+100 VEGNKLAASKE
-110 ISIDVVKKRAAKLGI
+110 ISIDILKKRAMKLGI
-125 KWDASGVS
+125 EWRKDTV
-133 KDYQATYDKYYKTKP
+133 DYQALYDKYYKTKP
-148 QNASSFDG
+148 QKAAMYD
-156 MKQMLS
+156 QDVERLA
-162 SFNVDNLYDFLY
+162 SFNVEDLYGFLY
-174 INTTVKNA
+174 VDTTIKNA
-182 NRLPCETLRQR
+182 KDLPCETLRLR
-193 AAEKKKTEFYK
+193 AGEKKKTFVKHDAQSSNGE
-204 NDSISGT
+204 
-211 GSKLCGQCELAFK
+211 KLCGQCLLAFK
-224 DESSKDVYDKYLEY
+224 DDTNKAVYDAYLEY
-238 TKRKAILDDAK
+238 TKRKSVLDDLK
-249 SIADISGELSAE
+249 SIASVSDEFTKE
-261 QANEFIGQLTQIFRD
+261 QMEIYIGQLTQIFKD
-276 RKLSEEVLTAFCKI
+276 RKLAEDVLVAFCKI
-290 EKIFYNASGAE
+290 EKISYGGSGAE
-301 TNNANIKVCRCGYIN
+301 THNANIKVCRCGCIN
-316 DISDGRKVC
+316 DVSDGRKVC

-358 IDRALALC
+358 MDRALALC

-384 LSDAARYW
+384 LSDATRYW
-392 PNSSKVQALK
+392 PNSSKVQVLK
-402 DRLAEFE
+402 DKLAEFE

-416 EKMRGAIK
+416 AKMRDAIK
-424 EKRYCEARSQYTNI
+424 EKRFCEARSQYTSI

-443 GYSDTT
+443 GYSDAT
-449 IEQEISQAITKA
+449 IEQEISQSITKA
-461 QSLFNQAKAAKVE
+461 QALFNQAKVAKVE
-474 KDILELCAQAYDF
+474 KDILELCAQAYEL
-487 CTDLPGVKEL
+487 CSDLPGVKEL
-497 MPAPSAITGMS
+497 MPAPSAVTGMS
-508 VSTNGSMKT
+508 VNVNGNMKT
-517 NIVSWNSTNDRSIR
+517 NTVCWTATNDKSIK
-531 YIVVRSTNGWIQ
+531 YIVVRSTNSWIQ

-549 TVFRG
+549 TIFRG

-561 KAIEPGIT
+561 KAIEPGVT

-589 SVVNLFEI
+589 AVVNLFEI

-609 NIMWDS
+609 NITWDS
-615 LPANATAEIYEVAAN
+615 LPANATAEIYEVASN
-630 GNKKLIATSSSDCYL
+630 GNKKLVATSSSDCYL
-645 VSGLINGATYS
+645 VSGLTNGTTYS
-656 YQVCLAYIVNGKKEV
+656 FQILLSYIVNGKKEV
-671 TKGVVKS
+671 TKGIVKS

-693 KPSQDDN
+693 KPTQDDS
-700 FEAIWY
+700 FEAIWF
-706 QDGSNDVRL
+706 QDSANDVRL

-788 LARASKGETVNIKDI
+788 LARASKGETVNIKAI
-803 RPVNGQINIYID
+803 RPVNGQLNIYID

-827 RFDQFPSD
+827 RFDQFPLD
-835 IGDVKTIRKYIP
+835 LGDVKTIRKYIP

-854 SAIVLDTLEPKKY
+854 SSIVLDTLEPKKY

-872 AEFKR
+872 AEFRR

-911 DRSVVLEF
+911 NSSVVLEF
-919 EAENRE
+919 EAENKE

-939 TPMFKETATHF
+939 TPMFKSSAKLFH
-950 FSIPAQHVN
+950 SIPAQHVD
-959 GTLTVKI
+959 GSLQVKI
-966 PLTKSLPKNTY
+966 PLPKGLAKDTY
-977 IKAFLKEKS
+977 IKVFFKDEK
-986 ATDVLLSGIKPQ
+986 AQAGN
-998 PKIQLRLK
+998 QLRLK

-1012 IS
+1012 IN

>member
-261 QANEFIGQLTQIFRD
+261 QADEFIGQLTQIFRD

-645 VSGLINGATYS
+645 VSGLVNGATYS

-977 IKAFLKEKS
+977 IKAFLKEES

>member
-1 MADNWYVILELEFDP
+1 MTDNWYVILELEFDP
-16 PVEDEQKISDRID
+16 PVEDEQKIADKID
-29 EKAKFWSTHF
+29 EKAKFWSSNSTHF
-39 NDFKMGAQYRA
+39 KFGPQYKT
-50 WHQNIPQIKK
+50 WLQKVPQIKK
-60 DMIGA
+60 DMIGS

-73 ADACTIVYNPVDK
+73 ADACIQVYGPIDK
-86 LLKTIGRKGNITAD
+86 SLKIIGRKGYISD
-100 EGDKLSKKLK
+100 VEGNKLAISKK
-110 ISIDVVKKRAAKLGI
+110 ISIDIVKKRASKLGI
-125 KWDASGVS
+125 EWRKDTI
-133 KDYQATYDKYYKTKP
+133 DYQALYDKYYKTKP
-148 QNASSFDG
+148 QNVAMYD
-156 MKQMLS
+156 QDIERLA
-162 SFNVDNLYDFLY
+162 SFNVEDLYGFLY
-174 INTTVKNA
+174 IDTTIKNA
-182 NRLPCETLRQR
+182 KDLPCETLRLR
-193 AAEKKKTEFYK
+193 AEEKKKTFVKHDAQSSNGE
-204 NDSISGT
+204 
-211 GSKLCGQCELAFK
+211 KLCGQCLLAFR
-224 DESSKDVYDKYLEY
+224 DDASKAVYDAYLEY
-238 TKRKAILDDAK
+238 TKRKSVLDELK
-249 SIADISGELSAE
+249 SIASVSDEFTKDQAE
-261 QANEFIGQLTQIFRD
+261 IYIGQLTQIFKD
-276 RKLSEEVLTAFCKI
+276 RKLAEEVLIAFCKI
-290 EKIFYNASGAE
+290 EKISYNTSGAE
-301 TNNANIKVCRCGYIN
+301 THNANIKVCRCGCIN
-316 DISDGRKVC
+316 DVSDGRKVC

-348 VCKCGFKFEN
+348 VCKCGFRFEN

-378 TVAKAH
+378 TIAEAH
-384 LSDAARYW
+384 LSDAIRYW

-409 QRVGKEV
+409 RRVGKEV

-449 IEQEISQAITKA
+449 IEQKISQAITKA

-474 KDILELCAQAYDF
+474 KDILELCAQAYDL
-487 CTDLPGVKEL
+487 CSDLPGVKEL
-497 MPAPSAITGMS
+497 MPAPSAVTGMS

-517 NIVSWNSTNDRSIR
+517 NIVSWNSTNDKSIR

-561 KAIEPGIT
+561 KAIDPGIT

-645 VSGLINGATYS
+645 VSGLNNGTTYS

-744 RPLSSQ
+744 RPLSAQ
-750 TNQSLKPNEKGASFQ
+750 TNQSLKANEKGASFQ

-788 LARASKGETVNIKDI
+788 LARASKGETVNIKAI

-854 SAIVLDTLEPKKY
+854 SAIVLDTLESKKY

-911 DRSVVLEF
+911 DSSVVLEF
-919 EAENRE
+919 EAENKE

-939 TPMFKETATHF
+939 TPMFKSSAKLFH
-950 FSIPAQHVN
+950 SIPAQHVN
-959 GTLTVKI
+959 GSLQVKI
-966 PLTKSLPKNTY
+966 PLPKGLAKDTY
-977 IKAFLKEKS
+977 IKAFFKDEK
-986 ATDVLLSGIKPQ
+986 AQAGN
-998 PKIQLRLK
+998 QLRLK